1 MIHEISDQNFF
12 SKPLDFVEPIH
23 FASWK
28 CTSLSILSGL
38 LLALSLQCQ
47 YLSILSWFAYVP
59 FWLGMRGRKDKGV
72 FGYGCLFGAVSSS
85 SFLFFETSIGSI
97 LTLLASSAVF
107 GVWAWFSRK
116 MYFYLAFPK
125 VNTTI
130 ADASR
135 NQYILPLPKLI
146 LLGLASSFLWTFL
159 EWSCSNSFQE
169 FAILQIALSQ
179 AYTNSLAPI
188 ASFTGVAGIS
198 FLIIL
203 VGMSLALSLETKLI
217 DRKSPIPW
225 TLPVLAIIILSAS
238 IFLSDKYKISNETY
252 NLISPAFIIDSI
264 EARDAFGIIK
274 VHQGLTLGV
283 LINSQVLSSAEG
295 RKLVRNGANILVC
308 SSTERIQN
316 AHRFAQC
323 RALELGIS
331 YMLLLPTDRTPKDK
345 NLIAIYPKFKP
356 SFYYQHPYLFVVFVI
371 VVTSIV
377 LLVTGL
383 HFYKRKAVLRG
394 IINGK

>member
-1 MIHEISDQNFF
+1 
-12 SKPLDFVEPIH
+12 
-23 FASWK
+23 
-28 CTSLSILSGL
+28 
-38 LLALSLQCQ
+38 
-47 YLSILSWFAYVP
+47 
-59 FWLGMRGRKDKGV
+59 
-72 FGYGCLFGAVSSS
+72 
-85 SFLFFETSIGSI
+85 
-97 LTLLASSAVF
+97 
-107 GVWAWFSRK
+107 

-169 FAILQIALSQ
+169 FAILQISLSQ

-238 IFLSDKYKISNETY
+238 IFLSDKYKISNETD

-331 YMLLLPTDRTPKDK
+331 YMLLLPTDRTPRTK
-345 NLIAIYPKFKP
+345 
-356 SFYYQHPYLFVVFVI
+356 
-371 VVTSIV
+371 T
-377 LLVTGL
+377 
-383 HFYKRKAVLRG
+383 
-394 IINGK
+394 